1 LGAKKLVLK
10 FLSVKSIVMAAARTG
25 RERRSRKAVTK
36 TDHTKSGIVYISIPR
51 QRMFKMVT
59 MKLMAPKM
67 DEIPAR

>member
-10 FLSVKSIVMAAARTG
+10 FRSVKSIVIAAARTG
-25 RERRSRKAVTK
+25 IARRSKKVVTK

-67 DEIPAR
+67 DEIPER